1 MRPTSVARAPVPPIL
16 QAIVRVAMVAA
27 PIVGR
32 AVMDAY
38 KQAMI
43 NARHNA
49 AVKAASVNV
58 KMSHDEASKILNLEE
73 GVKDTDTEAIKDRAR
88 ALFENNDPAKGGSEY
103 LQQKITIAEKIL
115 LEKLTVKEAA
125 DEGAGQKP

>member
-1 MRPTSVARAPVPPIL
+1 MPPIL
-16 QAIVRVAMVAA
+16 QAIARVAMVAA

-115 LEKLTVKEAA
+115 LEKLTVKDAA